1 MTDLSLLELR
11 PPPLQFGGA
20 ASTSDPKSGLDGAGP
35 FDLRFGSARKDAIYV
50 GAIGPA
56 NIVDVAHKWLTRCLA
71 GIPSFGP
78 ATPLRRPFPGF
89 SEVFRKKLVFS
100 AHLTVTLDDASV
112 DPIAQALAGTD
123 AFRRFQAI
131 VDLYDAA
138 LQRLAGR
145 DVNRPDVVLV
155 CLPQNVLDKCRTV
168 ERQNTEAERKRAEG
182 IRKARASRQTDF
194 FDLLDEVEESEDDFL
209 KRDLRHALK
218 AKALAARLPIQII
231 TPRLLEDGPKTEDP
245 ATRAWNFS
253 VGLYYKAGGVPWRL
267 NPPGPETCFVGI
279 SFHHYRTKQRHV
291 VQSSLAQ
298 AFSSEGEGFAFR
310 GTGVPTE
317 ADQRLNVHL
326 SRDQASDLGERIIGE
341 YASRTGRSPLR
352 LVIHKTSQFDAAEIG
367 GFRAA
372 LGDIPILSL
381 VTMLPSAF
389 RLVRFGMYPPKVGT
403 ICTVNGA
410 RTFLYT
416 SGYIPEIE
424 TYPGPHIPQPFEVRT
439 IGPEDPLSAAA
450 DIFNLTRMNWN
461 TADIR
466 GKWPVTLSFARR
478 VGGILN
484 EYGEQDPE
492 ETSFRYFV

>member
-1 MTDLSLLELR
+1 MTDLSLFELR

-35 FDLRFGSARKDAIYV
+35 FDLRFGSARKESINV

-56 NIVDVAHKWLTRCLA
+56 AIVESAQKWLTRCSA

-78 ATPLRRPFPGF
+78 ATSLRRPFPGF

-100 AHLTVTLDDASV
+100 AHLTVTLGDVGADS
-112 DPIAQALAGTD
+112 IALALAQTD
-123 AFRRFQAI
+123 AFQRFQTI
-131 VDLYDAA
+131 VDLYDVA

-155 CLPQNVLDKCRTV
+155 CLPQNVLDKCKTV
-168 ERQNTEAERKRAEG
+168 ERQNTEAERERAKA

-218 AKALAARLPIQII
+218 AKALAARLPIQIV

-267 NPPGPETCFVGI
+267 SPPGPETCFVGI

-298 AFSSEGEGFAFR
+298 AFSSEGEGFAIR
-310 GTGVPTE
+310 GTGVPAE

-326 SRDQASDLGERIIGE
+326 SHDQAFDLGERIIAE

-352 LVIHKTSQFDAAEIG
+352 LVIHKTSQFDAAEIK

-381 VTMLPSAF
+381 VTMVPSAF

-416 SGYIPEIE
+416 SGYIPELE
-424 TYPGPHIPQPFEVRT
+424 TYPGPHIPQPFEVRV
-439 IGPEDPLSAAA
+439 IGPEDPLIAAT

>member
-1 MTDLSLLELR
+1 MTDLSLFELP

-35 FDLRFGSARKDAIYV
+35 FDLRFGSARKDSIYV

-56 NIVDVAHKWLTRCLA
+56 SIVDSAQKWLTRCSV
-71 GIPSFGP
+71 GIPSLGS
-78 ATPLRRPFPGF
+78 ATLLRRPFPGF
-89 SEVFRKKLVFS
+89 SAVFRKKLVFS
-100 AHLTVTLDDASV
+100 AHLTVALDDASA
-112 DPIAQALAGTD
+112 DPIAQALSGTD
-123 AFRRFQAI
+123 PFRRFQTI
-131 VDLYDAA
+131 VDLYDSA

-155 CLPQNVLDKCRTV
+155 CLPQDVLDKCKTV
-168 ERQNTEAERKRAEG
+168 ERQNTEAERERAKA
-182 IRKARASRQTDF
+182 IRKSRAGRQTDF

-218 AKALAARLPIQII
+218 AKALAARLPIQIV

-279 SFHHYRTKQRHV
+279 SFHHYRTKQRHI

-298 AFSSEGEGFAFR
+298 AFSSEGEGFAIR
-310 GTGVPTE
+310 GTGVPAE
-317 ADQRLNVHL
+317 AGQRLNVHL
-326 SRDQASDLGERIIGE
+326 SRDQAFDLGERIIAE

-352 LVIHKTSQFDAAEIG
+352 LVIHKTSQFDTAEIK

-381 VTMLPSAF
+381 VTMVPSAF

-416 SGYIPEIE
+416 SGYISEIE
-424 TYPGPHIPQPFEVRT
+424 TYPGPHIPQPFEVHA
-439 IGPEDPLSAAA
+439 IGPEDPLTAAT

>member
-1 MTDLSLLELR
+1 MTELSLFELR

-20 ASTSDPKSGLDGAGP
+20 ASTSDPKSGLESAGP
-35 FDLRFGSARKDAIYV
+35 FDLRFGAARKDAVHV
-50 GAIGPA
+50 GMIGPA
-56 NIVDVAHKWLTRCLA
+56 DMIDNAQKWLTRCAA
-71 GIPSFGP
+71 GIPALGP
-78 ATPLRRPFPGF
+78 ATSLRRPFPGF
-89 SEVFRKKLVFS
+89 SEVFRKKLIYS
-100 AHLTVTLDDASV
+100 AHLSIALADVGDDA
-112 DPIAQALAGTD
+112 IERALAGTD
-123 AFRRFQAI
+123 AFIRFQTI
-131 VDLYDAA
+131 VDLYDAG

-155 CLPQNVLDKCRTV
+155 CLPQSVLDKCRTV
-168 ERQNTEAERKRAEG
+168 ERQSTDAERERAKA

-218 AKALAARLPIQII
+218 ARALAARLPIQLV
-231 TPRLLEDGPKTEDP
+231 TPRLLEDGPKSEDP

-298 AFSSEGEGFAFR
+298 AFSSEGEGFAIR
-310 GTGVPTE
+310 GTGVPAE

-326 SRDQASDLGERIIGE
+326 SEDQAYDLGERIIAE
-341 YASRTGRSPLR
+341 YGARTGRSPLR
-352 LVIHKTSQFDAAEIG
+352 LVIHKTSQFDQAEIR

-372 LGDIPILSL
+372 LGDIPIVSL
-381 VTMLPSAF
+381 VTMIPSAF

-424 TYPGPHIPQPFEVRT
+424 TYPGPHIPQPFEVRS
-439 IGPEDPLSAAA
+439 IGSEDPLSAAT

-484 EYGEQDPE
+484 EYGEQDPD

>member
-1 MTDLSLLELR
+1 L
-11 PPPLQFGGA
+11 
-20 ASTSDPKSGLDGAGP
+20 
-35 FDLRFGSARKDAIYV
+35 AR
-50 GAIGPA
+50 
-56 NIVDVAHKWLTRCLA
+56 
-71 GIPSFGP
+71 
-78 ATPLRRPFPGF
+78 
-89 SEVFRKKLVFS
+89 
-100 AHLTVTLDDASV
+100 
-112 DPIAQALAGTD
+112 
-123 AFRRFQAI
+123 
-131 VDLYDAA
+131 
-138 LQRLAGR
+138 R
-145 DVNRPDVVLV
+145 DVNRPDVVLI
-155 CLPQNVLDKCRTV
+155 CLPQNVLDRCKTV
-168 ERQNTEAERKRAEG
+168 ERQNTEAERERAEA
-182 IRKARASRQTDF
+182 IRKARASRQTDL

-231 TPRLLEDGPKTEDP
+231 TPRLLEDGPKAEDP

-279 SFHHYRTKQRHV
+279 SFHHHRTRQRHV

-298 AFSSEGEGFAFR
+298 AFSSEGEGFAIR
-310 GTGVPTE
+310 GTGVPIE

-326 SRDQASDLGERIIGE
+326 SSDQASTLGERIIAE

-352 LVIHKTSQFDAAEIG
+352 LVIHKTSQFDEAEIS
-367 GFRAA
+367 GFRTA

-381 VTMLPSAF
+381 VTMVPSAF
-389 RLVRFGMYPPKVGT
+389 RLVRFGLYPPKVGT

-416 SGYIPEIE
+416 SGFIPEIE
-424 TYPGPHIPQPFEVRT
+424 TYPGPHIPQPFEVRA

-492 ETSFRYFV
+492 ETSFRSHIPSRCGYPYSCFQETWACFRLGEWKSQLCKP